1 MYGISRETELDFDT
15 AVEETRE
22 ELGEQGFGVLTEINI
37 REKLEKKLDVEFQ
50 NYRILGAC
58 SPPHAYEALQ
68 EEIELGLL
76 LPCNVIVY
84 EEENQVY
91 VSAVDPET
99 LLDVTGNEELEDV
112 AAEIKD
118 SLEIAVDEVAQK

>member
-1 MYGISRETELDFDT
+1 MYGITRETELDFDT
-15 AVEETRE
+15 AVEKTRE

-58 SPPHAYEALQ
+58 SPSHAYEALQ
-68 EEIELGLL
+68 EETELGLL

-91 VSAVDPET
+91 VSAVNPET
-99 LLDVTGNEELEDV
+99 LLDVTGNEELADV

-118 SLEIAVDEVAQK
+118 SLETAVDEVATQ